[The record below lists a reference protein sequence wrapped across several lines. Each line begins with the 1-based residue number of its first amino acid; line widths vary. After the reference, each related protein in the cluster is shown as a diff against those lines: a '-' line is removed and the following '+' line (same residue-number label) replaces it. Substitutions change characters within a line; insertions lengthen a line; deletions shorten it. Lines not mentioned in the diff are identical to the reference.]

1 MADWRST
8 VGCGGRPGSLV
19 EFQPARQCCKREGGR
34 RERGMVAGREG
45 EGKITGGNEGGW

>member
-34 RERGMVAGREG
+34 REGEWQG
-45 EGKITGGNEGGW
+45 EGKIMGGNAGR